1 MHTSTT
7 NKMVMLTA
15 NSVATPVGVYL
26 MTTFMLSVIDANLL
40 VELILE
46 NQFVRKECPR
56 AYIHIIIFA
65 FKPRG
70 TLRL

>member
-40 VELILE
+40 VELTLE
-46 NQFVRKECPR
+46 NQFVRRECPR
-56 AYIHIIIFA
+56 TYIHMIIFA